1 MNLVRGKGLL
11 KMIVDNQIE
20 DENKFRFDGEI
31 EMEDQNKIIVS
42 QVDIDQGIIIDV
54 WYQDIFY
61 YLLQNQYPNWMNS
74 SQHKGLKM
82 KCESYM
88 LYDRKL

>member
-42 QVDIDQGIIIDV
+42 QVDIDQGIIMDV
-54 WYQDIFY
+54 WYQDIVY
-61 YLLQNQYPNWMNS
+61 YIL
-74 SQHKGLKM
+74 
-82 KCESYM
+82 
-88 LYDRKL
+88 